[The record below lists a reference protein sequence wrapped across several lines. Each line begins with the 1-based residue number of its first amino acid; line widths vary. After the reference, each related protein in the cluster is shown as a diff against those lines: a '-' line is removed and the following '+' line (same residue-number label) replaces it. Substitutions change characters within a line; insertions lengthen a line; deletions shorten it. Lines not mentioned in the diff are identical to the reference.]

1 MKFIKLWL
9 LPVMWAGFIFYL
21 SSIPSLGTSLSCDF
35 PLRKIAHINEYFV
48 LTLLLWIAL
57 KGSFNMNT
65 VSLFI
70 YPALVSFLYA
80 ASDEFHQSFVPT
92 RSGNIYD
99 VLIDIIG
106 ILGFYIVLQILV
118 AIQKAKQRKQS
129 H

>member
-9 LPVMWAGFIFYL
+9 LPVIWAALIFYL
-21 SSIPSLGTSLSCDF
+21 SSIPNLGTSLSCDF
-35 PLRKIAHINEYFV
+35 ILRKIAHIAEYFV
-48 LTLLLWIAL
+48 LTLLLWIAF
-57 KGSFNMNT
+57 KGSFGMNT

-80 ASDEFHQSFVPT
+80 ALDEFHQSFVPS
-92 RSGNIYD
+92 RSGNIHD
-99 VLIDIIG
+99 VLIDAIG
-106 ILGFYIVLQILV
+106 IISFYIVLQIFA